1 MGYPYFNP
9 PYLQKVDKIEEG
21 NYFVPSG
28 GIEPESVR
36 DFETTQEKAIR
47 MSKWITLAVVV
58 AAAVL
63 TWFLLP
69 HGGGFI

>member
-28 GIEPESVR
+28 GIEPESVK

-47 MSKWITLAVVV
+47 AMKWIALAAV
-58 AAAVL
+58 AAAVVL
-63 TWFLLP
+63 SWFLLP
-69 HGGGFI
+69 QGLVF

>member
-36 DFETTQEKAIR
+36 DFETTQEKMIR

-63 TWFLLP
+63 TWFLVP
-69 HGGGFI
+69 NGGLF

>member
-28 GIEPESVR
+28 GIEPDSVL
-36 DFETTQEKAIR
+36 EIQPEKAKTI
-47 MSKWITLAVVV
+47 KVLKLIALGV
-58 AAAVL
+58 AIATMILIAMN
-63 TWFLLP
+63 LP
-69 HGGGFI
+69 SAGIF